1 MLIPL
6 SAGSLSALCFVF
18 SWRAFQR
25 CRAITS
31 ASATPPTSA
40 ARSTTEAR
48 EAREAGRDP
57 PSHETE
63 DPPSH
68 ETDAFEQRLAERESN
83 AALNLAKRNVKGLA
97 QAAFTGGLGLFFLA
111 MTGGQGHHR
120 EAVEAFTLGSVG
132 AIACLAL
139 RRRIGALADTWRDA
153 ANKRLRRQGVDP
165 SERTG

>member
-1 MLIPL
+1 LLIQL

-31 ASATPPTSA
+31 ASATPHRASPESD
-40 ARSTTEAR
+40 EL
-48 EAREAGRDP
+48 
-57 PSHETE
+57 
-63 DPPSH
+63 
-68 ETDAFEQRLAERESN
+68 EQRLAERESN

-111 MTGGQGHHR
+111 MTGGQGHHQ

-132 AIACLAL
+132 AIACFAL
-139 RRRIGALADTWRDA
+139 RRRIGLRADNWRAA
-153 ANKRLRRQGVDP
+153 ANKRHRRQGVDP